1 LKEIYVNDGNPFK
14 DPENHQKKEIV
25 KRYPG
30 SPIFYR
36 EYSGGAYIIWIIK
49 EFLEF
54 QYFDKDD
61 LLFLN
66 DMINQGYYLRKKI
79 HIRDWWR

>member
-36 EYSGGAYIIWIIK
+36 EYSGGAYII
-49 EFLEF
+49 
-54 QYFDKDD
+54 
-61 LLFLN
+61 
-66 DMINQGYYLRKKI
+66 
-79 HIRDWWR
+79 